1 MSTYWNVR
9 GVFISKS
16 IPFVIMFTVVLLAI
30 TFHFNRIFRIASREQ
45 DVSPMCTNGI
55 LDGIQYSSEQTH
67 RGFLSVRQRQSCRL
81 HHYKLEDTVSCLDG
95 LSASKNDDNSSLALV
110 KNGRRNKFHIAFVG
124 DSRVRILYLSFI
136 KVKSNFLS
144 YYITIIR
151 SAIIVC
157 YY

>member
-16 IPFVIMFTVVLLAI
+16 IPFVIAMFTVVLLAI
-30 TFHFNRIFRIASREQ
+30 TFHFNRIFRIASTREQ
-45 DVSPMCTNGI
+45 DVSPMCTEGI
-55 LDGIQYSSEQTH
+55 LDGIQYSSEQTD

-81 HHYKLEDTVSCLDG
+81 YHYKLEDTVSCLDR

-110 KNGRRNKFHIAFVG
+110 KNRRRNKFHIAFVG

-144 YYITIIR
+144 Y
-151 SAIIVC
+151 
-157 YY
+157 

>member
-16 IPFVIMFTVVLLAI
+16 IPFVIMFTVVLALP
-30 TFHFNRIFRIASREQ
+30 FYFNRIFRIASREQ
-45 DVSPMCTNGI
+45 DVSPMCTEGI
-55 LDGIQYSSEQTH
+55 LDGIQYNSEQTN

-81 HHYKLEDTVSCLDG
+81 HHYKLEDTVSCLDR
-95 LSASKNDDNSSLALV
+95 LSTSKNDDNSSLALV
-110 KNGRRNKFHIAFVG
+110 KNRRRNKFHIAFVG